1 VNILVA
7 HNFYKQPGGEDQCV
21 TAEVAMLE
29 AHGHQVSQYFLH
41 NRSIDTLGRLEL
53 AARTIWSQSA
63 FQEMRDLLRDR
74 RPQIVHFHNTFPLI
88 SPAAY
93 YAARAEGARVVQT
106 LHNYRLLCANAL
118 LFRNG
123 EVCEDCLNKSILW
136 PAVAGKCYRGS
147 RAATATVA
155 AMLMAHRALG
165 TWSRAVNTYIALTE
179 FSRNKFVAGGL
190 PADKIAVKPNFVYP
204 DPGASEGTA
213 GYGVFA
219 GRLSAEKGVG
229 TLLEAWRRLGGTLP
243 LKIVGDGPLAASVK
257 EAAMKYPGIQW
268 LRSQP
273 LEAVYRL
280 IGDASMMVVPSQ
292 CYENFPR
299 TIAEAFAKGTPVI
312 ASNLGAMAAIVDHG
326 RTGLL
331 FEPGDPDDLVA
342 KLHRVLG
349 DPLKLA
355 QMRQEARQE
364 FEMNFSVESNYKAL
378 MGIYQKSLDGSR
390 QPGPEGRDSE
400 VPL

>member
-1 VNILVA
+1 VA

-21 TAEVAMLE
+21 AAEVAMLK
-29 AHGHQVSQYFLH
+29 AHGHQVSQYCLY

-53 AARTIWSQSA
+53 ASRTVWSQAA
-63 FQEMRDLLRDR
+63 FREMRDLLRAR

-93 YAARAEGARVVQT
+93 YAARTEGVSVVQT
-106 LHNYRLLCANAL
+106 VHNYRLLCANAL

-136 PAVAGKCYRGS
+136 PAVVGKCYRGS

-165 TWSRAVNTYIALTE
+165 TWSRAVNAYIALTE
-179 FSRNKFVAGGL
+179 FSRNKLVAGGL

-204 DPGASEGTA
+204 DPGPSKGAT
-213 GYGVFA
+213 GYGIFA

-243 LKIVGDGPLAASVK
+243 LKIVGDGPLAATVK
-257 EAAMKYPGIQW
+257 EAATKYPCIQW

-273 LEAVYRL
+273 LEAVYPL
-280 IGDASMMVVPSQ
+280 IGDASVVVVPSQ

-331 FEPGDPDDLVA
+331 FEPGNPDDLVA
-342 KLHRVLG
+342 KLQGVLA

-355 QMRQEARQE
+355 QMRRAARQE
-364 FEMNFSVESNYKAL
+364 FELNFSVESNHQTL
-378 MGIYQKSLDGSR
+378 MGIYQKALVGSCE
-390 QPGPEGRDSE
+390 PGASGQKSALR
-400 VPL
+400 